1 MALSHEENETLTRVG
16 PGTPGGEMLRRY
28 WHPIAF
34 INELKEKPLR
44 RRILGEDLVLFRDDR
59 GRVGLL
65 TLRCS
70 HRGTSLEF
78 GHLEDGGLR
87 CCYHGW
93 LYDVEGR
100 VLEQPGEPADSTF
113 RERVRHPAYK
123 VQELAGIVFAYLGP
137 DPAPLLPRYDV
148 LVRLDGARSMSAR
161 IVHCNFLQMVENSVD
176 QHHFKWLHR
185 TPKTRQWKD
194 EKLTSEITDFGILDT
209 FTRRV
214 GDESYRTV
222 SLFLMPNMNK
232 VGYHLPEDHP
242 AAFAATHEGYEALRW
257 RVAVDDVT
265 TMHFTV
271 YFAPVVEGKVV
282 AKMPKDLREQGLG
295 DSIPGKYRW
304 DEETGW
310 IARGDQD
317 RCAQESQG
325 PIFDR
330 TGEHLGVSDEG
341 VILLRRLYKQCIEAV
356 QRGHDPVGV
365 IRDPAKN
372 EIIRL
377 VPREYKLDQAE
388 IAHEQV
394 RN

>member
-1 MALSHEENETLTRVG
+1 MALSAEENEILTRVG

-28 WHPIAF
+28 WHPIGFSA
-34 INELKEKPLR
+34 ELKGRPKR
-44 RRILGEDLVLFRDDR
+44 RRLLGEDLVLFRDEN
-59 GRVGLL
+59 GKVGLL
-65 TLRCS
+65 ALHCS

-78 GHLEDGGLR
+78 GHIEDGGLR

-93 LYDVEGR
+93 LFDVEGR
-100 VLEQPGEPADSTF
+100 VLEMPGEPADSTF
-113 RERVRHPAYK
+113 NARLHHPAYK

-137 DPAPLLPRYDV
+137 EPAPLLPSYDV
-148 LVRLDGARSMSAR
+148 LVREDCARSLNGR

-185 TPKTRQWKD
+185 TPKTRFWKD
-194 EKLTSEITDFGILDT
+194 EKLTSEVTEYGIRDT

-214 GDESYRTV
+214 GDEYFRTV

-242 AAFAATHEGYEALRW
+242 AAFAATHNGYEALRW
-257 RVAVDDVT
+257 RVPIDDT
-265 TMHFTV
+265 STMHFTL
-271 YFAPVVEGKVV
+271 YFAPIVDGKA
-282 AKMPKDLREQGLG
+282 AKIPPDQAEQGLS

-325 PIFDR
+325 PVLDR

-341 VILLRRLYKQCIEAV
+341 VILLRRMFKQCIEAV
-356 QRGHDPVGV
+356 RKGDDPVGV

-372 EIIRL
+372 EILRL
-377 VPREYKLDQAE
+377 VPAEFRLDREKEPPNA
-388 IAHEQV
+388 
-394 RN
+394 

>member
-1 MALSHEENETLTRVG
+1 MALSFEENEMLTRVG
-16 PGTPGGEMLRRY
+16 PGTPAGEMLRRY
-28 WHPIAF
+28 WHPIGF
-34 INELKEKPLR
+34 VKELKERPKR

-59 GRVGLL
+59 GRVGALG
-65 TLRCS
+65 LRCS

-78 GHLEDGGLR
+78 GHIEDGGLR

-100 VLEQPGEPADSTF
+100 VLEQPGEPAESTF
-113 RERVRHPAYK
+113 KERVRHPAFK
-123 VQELAGIVFAYLGP
+123 VQELAGIVFVYLGP
-137 DPAPLLPRYDV
+137 EPAPLLPRYDV
-148 LVRLDGARSMSAR
+148 LVREEGARTMSAR
-161 IVHCNFLQMVENSVD
+161 IVHCNYLQMVENSVD

-185 TPKTRQWKD
+185 TPKTKHWKE
-194 EKLTSEITDFGILDT
+194 EKLTSEVTDFGILDT

-214 GDESYRTV
+214 GDEYFRTI

-257 RVAVDDVT
+257 RVPVDDT
-265 TMHFTV
+265 ATMHFTL
-271 YFAPVVEGKVV
+271 YFAPLVNGKV
-282 AKMPKDLREQGLG
+282 AARMPEDRQEEGLG
-295 DSIPGKYRW
+295 DSVPGNYRW
-304 DEETGW
+304 DETTDW

-325 PIFDR
+325 PILDR
-330 TGEHLGVSDEG
+330 TAEHLGVSDEG
-341 VILLRRLYKQCIEAV
+341 VILLRRLFKQSIDAV
-356 QRGHDPVGV
+356 KNGRDPVGV

-377 VPREYKLDQAE
+377 VPGEYRLD
-388 IAHEQV
+388 
-394 RN
+394 

>member
-1 MALSHEENETLTRVG
+1 MALSLEENEMLTRVG

-34 INELKEKPLR
+34 SSELKDKPKR

-59 GRVGLL
+59 GQLGLL
-65 TLRCS
+65 ALRCS

-78 GHLEDGGLR
+78 GHLENGGLR

-100 VLEQPGEPADSTF
+100 VLEMPGEPADSTF
-113 RERVRHPAYK
+113 AKRLRHPSYK
-123 VQELAGIVFAYLGP
+123 VQELAGIAFAYLGP

-148 LVRLDGARSMSAR
+148 LVREDGVRSMSAR

-185 TPKTRQWKD
+185 TPKTRHWKD
-194 EKLTSEITDFGILDT
+194 EKLTSEVTDFGIRDT

-214 GDESYRTV
+214 GDESYRTI

-257 RVAVDDVT
+257 RVAIDDTT
-265 TMHFTV
+265 TMHFTL
-271 YFAPVVEGKVV
+271 YFAPLVDGKPA
-282 AKMPKDLREQGLG
+282 AKIPQDQQEQGLG

-304 DEETGW
+304 DESTGW

-330 TGEHLGVSDEG
+330 TMEHLGVSDEG
-341 VILLRRLYKQCIEAV
+341 VILLRRLYKDCIEAV
-356 QRGHDPVGV
+356 QRGQDPVGIV
-365 IRDPAKN
+365 RDPAKN

-377 VPREYKLDQAE
+377 VPREYKLDKAE
-388 IAHEQV
+388 L
-394 RN
+394 

>member
-1 MALSHEENETLTRVG
+1 
-16 PGTPGGEMLRRY
+16 
-28 WHPIAF
+28 
-34 INELKEKPLR
+34 
-44 RRILGEDLVLFRDDR
+44 LGHV
-59 GRVGLL
+59 
-65 TLRCS
+65 
-70 HRGTSLEF
+70 
-78 GHLEDGGLR
+78 EDGGLR

-93 LYDVEGR
+93 LYDVDGR
-100 VLEQPGEPADSTF
+100 LLEMPGEPSDSTF
-113 RERVRHPAYK
+113 KERLRHPAYK

-137 DPAPLLPRYDV
+137 NPAPLLPRYDV
-148 LVRLDGARSMSAR
+148 LVREDGVRSMNAR

-185 TPKTRQWKD
+185 TPKTRHWKD
-194 EKLTSEITDFGILDT
+194 EQLTSDLTDFGIRDT

-214 GDESYRTV
+214 GDESYRTI

-257 RVAVDDVT
+257 RVPVDDVT
-265 TMHFTV
+265 TMHFTL
-271 YFAPVVEGKVV
+271 YFAPLIDGKVQ
-282 AKMPKDLREQGLG
+282 AKIPKDQREQGLV

-304 DEETGW
+304 DDETGW

-330 TGEHLGVSDEG
+330 TSEHLGVSDEG
-341 VILLRRLYKQCIEAV
+341 VILLRRLYKACIEAV
-356 QRGHDPVGV
+356 QNGEDPVGI
-365 IRDPAKN
+365 IRDPALN

-377 VPREYKLDQAE
+377 VPGEHRLS
-388 IAHEQV
+388 
-394 RN
+394 

>member
-1 MALSHEENETLTRVG
+1 MALSREENEMLTRVG

-34 INELKEKPLR
+34 LSELKGKPLR

-59 GRVGLL
+59 GRIGLL

-78 GHLEDGGLR
+78 GHLESGGLR

-100 VLEQPGEPADSTF
+100 ILETPGEPADSTF
-113 RERVRHPAYK
+113 KERVRHPAYK

-137 DPAPLLPRYDV
+137 EPAPLLPRYDV
-148 LVRLDGARSMSAR
+148 LVREDGVRSMSAR
-161 IVHCNFLQMVENSVD
+161 MVHCNFLQMVENSVD

-185 TPKTRQWKD
+185 TPKTRQWRD
-194 EKLTSEITDFGILDT
+194 ERLTSDVTDFGILDT

-214 GDESYRTV
+214 GDESFRTI

-257 RVAVDDVT
+257 RVAMDDTT

-271 YFAPVVEGKVV
+271 YFAPLVDGKIM
-282 AKMPKDLREQGLG
+282 AKVPKDQQDQGLG

-325 PIFDR
+325 SNFDR
-330 TGEHLGVSDEG
+330 TGEHWGVSDEG
-341 VILLRRLYKQCIEAV
+341 VILLRRLFRQSIEAV
-356 QRGHDPVGV
+356 QRGEDPVGV

-377 VPREYKLDQAE
+377 VPGEYRVDNEK
-388 IAHEQV
+388 
-394 RN
+394 

>member
-1 MALSHEENETLTRVG
+1 MALSREENEMLTRVG

-34 INELKEKPLR
+34 LSELKGKPLR

-59 GRVGLL
+59 GRIGLL

-78 GHLEDGGLR
+78 GHLESGGLR

-100 VLEQPGEPADSTF
+100 ILETPGEPADSTF
-113 RERVRHPAYK
+113 KERVRHPAYK

-137 DPAPLLPRYDV
+137 EPAPLLPRYDV
-148 LVRLDGARSMSAR
+148 LVREDGVRSMSAR
-161 IVHCNFLQMVENSVD
+161 MVHCNFLQMVENSVD

-185 TPKTRQWKD
+185 TPKTRQWRD
-194 EKLTSEITDFGILDT
+194 EKLTSDVTDFGILDT

-214 GDESYRTV
+214 GDESFRTI

-257 RVAVDDVT
+257 RVAMDDTT

-271 YFAPVVEGKVV
+271 YFAPLVDGKIM
-282 AKMPKDLREQGLG
+282 AKVPKDQQDQGLG

-341 VILLRRLYKQCIEAV
+341 VILLRRLFRQSIEAV
-356 QRGHDPVGV
+356 QRGEDPVGV

-377 VPREYKLDQAE
+377 VPGEYKLDSAK
-388 IAHEQV
+388 
-394 RN
+394 

>member
-1 MALSHEENETLTRVG
+1 MALSHEENEMLTRVG

-34 INELKEKPLR
+34 LSELKGKPLR

-59 GRVGLL
+59 GRIGLL

-78 GHLEDGGLR
+78 GHLENGGLR

-100 VLEQPGEPADSTF
+100 ILETPGEPAGSTF

-148 LVRLDGARSMSAR
+148 LVREDGVRSMSAR

-185 TPKTRQWKD
+185 TPKTRQWRE
-194 EKLTSEITDFGILDT
+194 EKLTSDITDFGILDT

-214 GDESYRTV
+214 GDEYFRTI

-242 AAFAATHEGYEALRW
+242 AAFTATHEGYEALRW

-265 TMHFTV
+265 TMHFTL
-271 YFAPVVEGKVV
+271 YFAPFVDGKVT
-282 AKMPKDLREQGLG
+282 AKIPKDQQDQGLG

-325 PIFDR
+325 AILDR
-330 TGEHLGVSDEG
+330 TAEHLAVSDEG
-341 VILLRRLYKQCIEAV
+341 VILLRRLFKQSIEAV
-356 QRGHDPVGV
+356 RKGEDPVGV

-372 EIIRL
+372 EILRL
-377 VPREYKLDQAE
+377 VPGEYKLDNAK
-388 IAHEQV
+388 
-394 RN
+394 

>member
-1 MALSHEENETLTRVG
+1 MLTRVG

-34 INELKEKPLR
+34 LSELKGKPLR

-59 GRVGLL
+59 GGIGLL

-78 GHLEDGGLR
+78 GHLENGGLR

-100 VLEQPGEPADSTF
+100 ILETPGEPADSTF
-113 RERVRHPAYK
+113 KERVRQPAYK
-123 VQELAGIVFAYLGP
+123 VQELAGIIFAYLGP
-137 DPAPLLPRYDV
+137 EPAPLLPRYDV
-148 LVRLDGARSMSAR
+148 LVREDGVRSMSAR

-185 TPKTRQWKD
+185 TPKTKQWRD
-194 EKLTSEITDFGILDT
+194 EKLTSDITDFGILDT

-214 GDESYRTV
+214 GDESFRTI

-257 RVAVDDVT
+257 RVAMDDTT
-265 TMHFTV
+265 TMHFTL
-271 YFAPVVEGKVV
+271 YFAPLVDGKVA
-282 AKMPKDLREQGLG
+282 AKIPKDQQDQGLG

-325 PIFDR
+325 AIFDR

-341 VILLRRLYKQCIEAV
+341 VILLRRLFKQSIEAV
-356 QRGHDPVGV
+356 QRGEDPVGI

-372 EIIRL
+372 EILRL
-377 VPREYKLDQAE
+377 VPGEYRVDNAK
-388 IAHEQV
+388 
-394 RN
+394 

>member
-1 MALSHEENETLTRVG
+1 MALSREENEMLTRVG

-28 WHPIAF
+28 WHPFAF
-34 INELKEKPLR
+34 LSELKGKPLR

-59 GRVGLL
+59 GRIGLL

-78 GHLEDGGLR
+78 GHLENGGLR

-100 VLEQPGEPADSTF
+100 ILETPGEPADSRF
-113 RERVRHPAYK
+113 RERLRHPAYK

-137 DPAPLLPRYDV
+137 EPAPLLPRYDV
-148 LVRLDGARSMSAR
+148 LVREDGVRSMSAR
-161 IVHCNFLQMVENSVD
+161 MVHCNFLQMVENSVD

-185 TPKTRQWKD
+185 TPKTRQWRN
-194 EKLTSEITDFGILDT
+194 ERLTSDVTDFGILDT

-214 GDESYRTV
+214 GDESFRTI

-257 RVAVDDVT
+257 RVAMDNTT

-271 YFAPVVEGKVV
+271 YFAPLVDGKIM
-282 AKMPKDLREQGLG
+282 AKVPKDQQDQGLG

-341 VILLRRLYKQCIEAV
+341 VILLRRLFRQSIEAV
-356 QRGHDPVGV
+356 QRGEDPVGV

-377 VPREYKLDQAE
+377 VPGEYKLDNAK
-388 IAHEQV
+388 
-394 RN
+394 

>member
-1 MALSHEENETLTRVG
+1 MALSREENEMLTRVG
-16 PGTPGGEMLRRY
+16 PGTAGGEMLRRY

-34 INELKEKPLR
+34 ASELKQKPVR
-44 RRILGEDLVLFRDDR
+44 RRILGEDLVLFRDEQ

-65 TLRCS
+65 ALRCS

-78 GHLEDGGLR
+78 GHLENGGLR

-93 LYDVEGR
+93 LYDVQGR
-100 VLEQPGEPADSTF
+100 VLETPGEPADSTF
-113 RERVRHPAYK
+113 GARVRHPAYK
-123 VQELAGIVFAYLGP
+123 IQELAGILFAYLGP
-137 DPAPLLPRYDV
+137 EPAPLLPRYDV
-148 LVRLDGARSMSAR
+148 LVREDGVRSMSAR
-161 IVHCNFLQMVENSVD
+161 TVHCNFLQMVENSVD

-185 TPKTRQWKD
+185 TPKTRQWKE
-194 EKLTSEITDFGILDT
+194 EKLTSDITDFGILDT

-214 GDESYRTV
+214 GDEYFRTI

-257 RVAVDDVT
+257 RVPVDDVT
-265 TMHFTV
+265 TMHFTL
-271 YFAPVVEGKVV
+271 YFAPLVDGKVT
-282 AKMPKDLREQGLG
+282 AKMPKDQQDQGLG

-325 PIFDR
+325 EILDR
-330 TGEHLGVSDEG
+330 TAEHLAVSDEG
-341 VILLRRLYKQCIEAV
+341 VILLRRLFKQAIDAV
-356 QRGHDPVGV
+356 RKGEDPVGV

-372 EIIRL
+372 QILRL
-377 VPREYKLDQAE
+377 VPGEYKVDPSELSE
-388 IAHEQV
+388 
-394 RN
+394 

>member
-1 MALSHEENETLTRVG
+1 MALSREENEMLTRVG

-34 INELKEKPLR
+34 LSELKGKPLR

-59 GRVGLL
+59 GRIGLL
-65 TLRCS
+65 TLRCL

-78 GHLEDGGLR
+78 GHLENGGLR

-100 VLEQPGEPADSTF
+100 ILETPGEPADSTF
-113 RERVRHPAYK
+113 KERVRHPAYK

-137 DPAPLLPRYDV
+137 EPAPLLPRYDV
-148 LVRLDGARSMSAR
+148 LVREDGVRSMSAR
-161 IVHCNFLQMVENSVD
+161 MVHCNFLQMVENSVD

-185 TPKTRQWKD
+185 TPKTRQWRD
-194 EKLTSEITDFGILDT
+194 ERLTSDVTDFGILDT

-214 GDESYRTV
+214 GDESFKTI

-257 RVAVDDVT
+257 RVAMDDTT

-271 YFAPVVEGKVV
+271 YFAPRVDGKIM
-282 AKMPKDLREQGLG
+282 AKVPKDQQDQGLG
-295 DSIPGKYRW
+295 DSILGKYRW

-341 VILLRRLYKQCIEAV
+341 VILLRRLFRQSIEAV
-356 QRGHDPVGV
+356 QRGEDPVGV

-377 VPREYKLDQAE
+377 VPGEYRVDNEK
-388 IAHEQV
+388 
-394 RN
+394 

>member
-1 MALSHEENETLTRVG
+1 MALSSEENETLTRVG
-16 PGTPGGEMLRRY
+16 RGTPGGEMLRRY

-34 INELKEKPLR
+34 SDELRNKPIR
-44 RRILGEDLVLFRDDR
+44 RRILGEDLVLFRDEQH
-59 GRVGLL
+59 RVGLL
-65 TLRCS
+65 GLRCS

-78 GHLEDGGLR
+78 GHIENGGLR

-93 LYDVEGR
+93 LYDVTGSL
-100 VLEQPGEPADSTF
+100 LEMPGEPSDSTF
-113 RERVRHPAYK
+113 RNRVRHPAYRI
-123 VQELAGIVFAYLGP
+123 QELAGIVFAYLGP
-137 DPAPLLPRYDV
+137 EPAPLLPRYDV
-148 LVRLDGARSMSAR
+148 LVREDGVRSMSAR

-185 TPKTRQWKD
+185 TPKTRQWRD
-194 EKLTSEITDFGILDT
+194 EKLTSDVTDFGILDT

-214 GDESYRTV
+214 GNESYRTI

-257 RVAVDDVT
+257 RVPADDVT
-265 TMHFTV
+265 TMHFTL
-271 YFAPVVEGKVV
+271 YFAPLIEGKVQ
-282 AKMPKDLREQGLG
+282 AKIPKDQREQGLV

-304 DEETGW
+304 DDETGW

-325 PIFDR
+325 SIFDR
-330 TGEHLGVSDEG
+330 TAEHLGVSDEG

-356 QRGHDPVGV
+356 QRGEDPVGI

-372 EIIRL
+372 EILRL
-377 VPREYKLDQAE
+377 VPGEHRVA
-388 IAHEQV
+388 
-394 RN
+394 

>member
-1 MALSHEENETLTRVG
+1 MALSFEENETLTRVG
-16 PGTPGGEMLRRY
+16 RGTPGGEMLRRY
-28 WHPIAF
+28 WQPIALSR
-34 INELKEKPLR
+34 ELKNRPLKR
-44 RRILGEDLVLFRDDR
+44 RLLGEDLVLFRDDR
-59 GRVGLL
+59 GRPGLL
-65 TLRCS
+65 TLRCA
-70 HRGTSLEF
+70 HRGTSLAF
-78 GHLEDGGLR
+78 GHVEDGGLR

-93 LYDVEGR
+93 LYDVEGK
-100 VLEQPGEPADSTF
+100 VLEQPGEPADSSYKG
-113 RERVRHPAYK
+113 RVRQPAYK

-148 LVRLDGARSMSAR
+148 LVREDGVRALNAR

-185 TPKTRQWKD
+185 TPKTRLWRD
-194 EKLTSEITDFGILDT
+194 EKLTSEAKEWGILDT

-214 GDESYRTV
+214 GDDYYRTI

-257 RVAVDDVT
+257 RVAIDDT
-265 TMHFTV
+265 STMHFTL
-271 YFAPVVEGKVV
+271 YFGPLVDGKPPRR
-282 AKMPKDLREQGLG
+282 MPADQSEQGLL
-295 DSIPGKYRW
+295 DSVPGKYRW

-330 TGEHLGVSDEG
+330 TSEHLGVSDEG
-341 VILLRRLYKQCIEAV
+341 VILLRRMLKQSIDAV
-356 QRGHDPVGV
+356 RSGQDPIGI
-365 IRDPAKN
+365 IRDPEKN
-372 EIIRL
+372 NLRL
-377 VPREYKLDQAE
+377 VPGEYKLEGAE
-388 IAHEQV
+388 LAHAAV
-394 RN
+394 

>member
-1 MALSHEENETLTRVG
+1 MALSLEENETLTRVG
-16 PGTPGGEMLRRY
+16 PGTLGGEMLRRY
-28 WHPIAF
+28 WQPIALSR
-34 INELKEKPLR
+34 ELKDRPIKR
-44 RRILGEDLVLFRDDR
+44 RLLGEDLVLFRDDR
-59 GRVGLL
+59 GRAGLL
-65 TLRCS
+65 TLRCA

-78 GHLEDGGLR
+78 GHIEDGGLR

-93 LYDVEGR
+93 LYDVEGK
-100 VLEQPGEPADSTF
+100 VLEQPGEPSDSHYK
-113 RERVRHPAYK
+113 ERIRQPAYK

-137 DPAPLLPRYDV
+137 EPAPLLPRWDV
-148 LVRLDGARSMSAR
+148 LVRDDGVRALNAR

-185 TPKTRQWKD
+185 TPKTRYWKD
-194 EKLTSEITDFGILDT
+194 ERLTSEATDFGIRDT

-214 GDESYRTV
+214 GDEHYRTI

-257 RVAVDDVT
+257 RVAIDDT
-265 TMHFTV
+265 NTMHFTV
-271 YFAPVVEGKVV
+271 YFGPLVDGKPP
-282 AKMPKDLREQGLG
+282 ARMPADQSEQGLL
-295 DSIPGKYRW
+295 DSVPGKYRW

-330 TGEHLGVSDEG
+330 TAEHLGVSDEG
-341 VILLRRLYKQCIEAV
+341 VIILRRMLRQSIDAV
-356 QRGHDPVGV
+356 RNGQDPVGI
-365 IRDPAKN
+365 IRDPEKN
-372 EIIRL
+372 KIIRL
-377 VPREYKLDQAE
+377 VPAEYKLDAAE
-388 IAHEQV
+388 VAHASA
-394 RN
+394 